1 MRKYILTDPNGLTP
15 KGQKL
20 QPGKF
25 IEAAHQGKDLLT
37 RLGDCCCDDPL
48 VAVLTSPLSATSPG
62 CRLFQI
68 NCWKVGADPRQ
79 AQAYTVVKEIKP
91 VPQVTLEQKIRFAL
105 LVITA
110 VYKNKDYAQWA
121 EGWLAGSDRSLATAQ
136 AQRRAAE
143 REIQAAEGLETLAAW
158 GEAGGRDAELAARL
172 DHLAHAAL
180 HVARAA
186 EYAAHTPPEVGKAS
200 LELAQG
206 LARVLQARQAID
218 LAPLAEKALG
228 GVRFVPEQAAAH

>member
-25 IEAAHQGKDLLT
+25 IEAAHQSKDLLS
-37 RLGDCCCDDPL
+37 RIGDCCCDDPL
-48 VAVLTSPLSATSPG
+48 VAVLISPLSANPG

-68 NCWKVGADPRQ
+68 NCWKVGVDPQQ
-79 AQAYTVVKEIKP
+79 AQTYTVVKEIKP
-91 VPQVTLEQKIRFAL
+91 VPQVSLEQKISFAL
-105 LVITA
+105 LVMMA
-110 VYKNKDYAQWA
+110 VYKNKEYAKWA
-121 EGWLAGSDRSLATAQ
+121 EGWLAGRDRSLETAQ
-136 AQRRAAE
+136 AQRRTAE

-186 EYAAHTPPEVGKAS
+186 EHAAHTPPEVGKAS

-206 LARVLQARQAID
+206 LARVFQARQAID

-228 GVRFVPEQAAAH
+228 GARFVPEQAAGH